1 MVIKSKNIFNL
12 KIHKLKKYTNN
23 MNMIYFIGILV
34 GLLNGLFASG
44 AGQILVFYLIFILKK
59 DTHMSRALSVSLL
72 SISSIFAIF
81 GYSKLVDLKIDII
94 ITLIFIAI
102 VSGLIGTKLMKKIPA
117 DILNLFSGVLIVSLT
132 IYKMISRRC
141 LICI

>member
-1 MVIKSKNIFNL
+1 
-12 KIHKLKKYTNN
+12 
-23 MNMIYFIGILV
+23 MIYFIGILV

-117 DILNLFSGVLIVSLT
+117 DILNLISGVLIVSLT